1 MRLALPSPPRFG
13 PRFGPPLAGALP
25 RAWLVAL
32 AAAVALPAGCATTA
46 PQTQSI
52 AGTEMRVVAEPIGPD
67 GLEVYDAE
75 TLFLRALDLLE
86 GEAWSDAAGYF
97 ERLIREFP
105 DDRRVVLA
113 HYNLAVAYI
122 HLERGDEAVAAV
134 DKYLALLPE
143 TAHKDRL
150 DGRFKRGQALAV
162 AKRYDEVALHF
173 DELLGEELDVEDRI
187 EALVDAGVGHYML
200 GKDDPEGPHRYTAEY
215 RFLEARRL
223 YRQASERARL
233 DVSFFVAQAA
243 FYLAELARLEFSE
256 LELTFP
262 TADEID
268 KAQAAAAK
276 SGDKAEV
283 TLEKLLGEQLE
294 EKCQKLLRAQYAYLR
309 TIREG
314 HAGWASAS
322 GYNVGQMY
330 EELHDEMVNLPAPS
344 DLSPEAAALYRK
356 MVRKKVMIL
365 LEKAQKTWATTA
377 EMVTRTG
384 AESEWSVRTRESLER
399 IRQKLLAE
407 TAATADVDD
416 EGRDKSDV
424 ADVGTGKDAS

>member
-1 MRLALPSPPRFG
+1 MRIAFLFG
-13 PRFGPPLAGALP
+13 
-25 RAWLVAL
+25 VASL
-32 AAAVALPAGCATTA
+32 LLSAGCATTS
-46 PQTQSI
+46 QTQTVSVP
-52 AGTEMRVVAEPIGPD
+52 ELRVVSQPIGPD

-86 GEAWSDAAGYF
+86 GQAWSDAAGYF

-105 DDRRVVLA
+105 DDKRVVLA
-113 HYNLAVAYI
+113 WYNLAVAYI

-134 DKYLALLPE
+134 DRYMALVPE
-143 TAHKDRL
+143 SAARDRL
-150 DGRFKRGQALAV
+150 DGRFKRGEALAV
-162 AKRYDEVALHF
+162 AKRYQEVADHF
-173 DELLGEELDVEDRI
+173 DELLGEELKVEDRI

-233 DVSFFVAQAA
+233 NVGYFVAQAA
-243 FYLAELARLEFSE
+243 FYLAEIARLEFSE
-256 LELTFP
+256 LKLSFP
-262 TADEID
+262 TAEEI
-268 KAQAAAAK
+268 ARAQQAAKK
-276 SGDKAEV
+276 SGGNAEV

-294 EKCQKLLRAQYAYLR
+294 DKCQKLLRAQYAYLR

-322 GYNVGQMY
+322 GFNVGQMY
-330 EELHDEMVNLPAPS
+330 EELHDEMVNLPAPA

-365 LEKAQKTWATTA
+365 LTKAQKTWSTTA

-384 AESEWSVRTRESLER
+384 AESEWAVKTRESLER
-399 IRQKLLAE
+399 IRQKLLRE

-416 EGRDKSDV
+416 EGNDV
-424 ADVGTGKDAS
+424 AHSRRGKDAS